1 MKKFMLLV
9 LVLIALF
16 VTGCSSPADV
26 ASTNLSTA
34 ADNFK
39 VERRI
44 VFINGITDKYLMSIE
59 GKCSLGNNDSAG
71 ELSVTCKTGVDE
83 NGEGTY
89 KKHFLGLSDNVFYIV
104 EQIDGV
110 PVNVYNYKII
120 FRPETIV
127 PDIEMKTSNQK

>member
-1 MKKFMLLV
+1 LSV
-9 LVLIALF
+9 
-16 VTGCSSPADV
+16 GCDSAADT
-26 ASTNLSTA
+26 ASYNLSKE
-34 ADNFK
+34 ADMFR
-39 VERRI
+39 VDRRI
-44 VFINGITDKYLMSIE
+44 VFINGITDKYLMVIE
-59 GKCSLGNNDSAG
+59 GKCSLGNNDSPG
-71 ELSVTCKTGVDE
+71 ELTVTCKTGVDE